1 MKLVYYEYGIKIQFR
16 ENKIQTLVLE
26 HPRVFRQFVQDL
38 HAQAQGNEGAIILS
52 EQDEIN
58 IHKEVELIMN
68 PLDINI
74 NNKRVISQLYN
85 ELLSISNEFIE
96 EKFQMNSKVINY
108 LDTLI
113 WKSSYEN
120 LKINLMP
127 KWENLFKLYEIQI
140 DIETTTLFEKLI
152 EYLKVCSSILKTKLY
167 IFVNLNQY
175 FEESE
180 MLELIEWVKR
190 LKINVL
196 LIESVEPL
204 YNADND
210 VYIIDRDY
218 CLIEKIY

>member
-26 HPRVFRQFVQDL
+26 HPRVFRQFIQDL
-38 HAQAQGNEGAIILS
+38 HAQAQGNEGTIILS

-58 IHKEVELIMN
+58 IHKEVELIMS

-74 NNKRVISQLYN
+74 NNKRIISQLYD

-96 EKFQMNSKVINY
+96 EKFQMNSKIINY

-140 DIETTTLFEKLI
+140 DTETTSLFEKLV